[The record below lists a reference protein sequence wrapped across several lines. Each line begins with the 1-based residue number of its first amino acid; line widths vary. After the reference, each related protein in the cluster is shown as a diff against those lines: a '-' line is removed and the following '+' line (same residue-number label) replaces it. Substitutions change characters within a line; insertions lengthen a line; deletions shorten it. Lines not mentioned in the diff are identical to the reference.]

1 MERPN
6 AWKTYNKT
14 ELKKL
19 EAVAAEY
26 KDFLDRGSAG
36 KGRVCQPGEGDR
48 CKESAEARG

>member
-26 KDFLDRGSAG
+26 KDFLNNG
-36 KGRVCQPGEGDR
+36 KTERECAQLAISVNRWRKG
-48 CKESAEARG
+48 